1 MQHPPPRETGQENQP
16 VEHVYADRGLEVGV
30 GSAVVLVVEVEVG
43 TTAAVVEV
51 DDVGGAADD
60 VEVEGW
66 M

>member
-16 VEHVYADRGLEVGV
+16 VEHVYADRELEIDV
-30 GSAVVLVVEVEVG
+30 GSGVVLVVEVEVG
-43 TTAAVVEV
+43 TTAAVVEI

-66 M
+66 T